1 MASTISSA
9 NVKLII
15 LDYYDSI
22 IRDIDIYAEKK
33 LEKCKETDMVE
44 IENNTNEQTD
54 VDVIQS
60 SYATN
65 THDAEWSDSEIEN
78 YGLENY
84 LDSYME
90 KYNYDYEGT
99 TNNQTKSM
107 PNRIK
112 ASDYINEIRD
122 EMIDELKKAQKNALI
137 YYESIKSNVNIK
149 SISDLQERNELVR
162 ELVLTKQSAFIIRID
177 NKQADFRPAKKSRF
191 KLYLV
196 LIDFYLKSNEQDLLR
211 YILK

>member
-33 LEKCKETDMVE
+33 LEKCNETDMVE
-44 IENNTNEQTD
+44 IENNTSEQTE

-60 SYATN
+60 SCATN
-65 THDAEWSDSEIEN
+65 TNSESSDSEIEN

-90 KYNYDYEGT
+90 KYNYEGIS
-99 TNNQTKSM
+99 QPKSI

-149 SISDLQERNELVR
+149 SISDLQERNERVR
-162 ELVLTKQSAFIIRID
+162 ELVLTKQSAFVIRID
-177 NKQADFRPAKKSRF
+177 KKQADFRPAKKSRF

-196 LIDFYLKSNEQDLLR
+196 LIDFYLKSNEQELLR
-211 YILK
+211 YIL

>member
-1 MASTISSA
+1 MASIISSA

-33 LEKCKETDMVE
+33 LEKCNETDMVE
-44 IENNTNEQTD
+44 IENNTNSEQTD
-54 VDVIQS
+54 VEVIQS

-65 THDAEWSDSEIEN
+65 TNTNDAESDSEIEN

-90 KYNYDYEGT
+90 KYNYEVV
-99 TNNQTKSM
+99 NQPKSIQS
-107 PNRIK
+107 RIK
-112 ASDYINEIRD
+112 ASDYINELRD

-149 SISDLQERNELVR
+149 SISDLQERNERVR

-177 NKQADFRPAKKSRF
+177 KKQADFRPAKKSRF

-211 YILK
+211 YIL